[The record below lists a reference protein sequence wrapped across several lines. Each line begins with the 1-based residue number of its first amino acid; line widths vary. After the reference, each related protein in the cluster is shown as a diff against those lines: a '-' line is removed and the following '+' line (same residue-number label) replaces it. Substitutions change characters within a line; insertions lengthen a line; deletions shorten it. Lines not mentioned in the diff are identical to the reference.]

1 MDVTPLIPPDQK
13 VIQSY
18 TEGRFRISG
27 EIFETPVIVGAGFVQ
42 PWNIPAGLTAIAP
55 EDADQFQFL
64 SGKIDVLLIGT
75 GATATFLMP
84 AIRQAFKDKGLP
96 VEVMDTGAACRTFN
110 VLSAE
115 GRRVAAALVPVP

>member
-18 TEGRFRISG
+18 AEGRFRISG

-42 PWNIPAGLTAIAP
+42 VWDIPAGMTEITP
-55 EDADQFQFL
+55 ENADQFLFL
-64 SGKIDVLLIGT
+64 SEKIDVLLIGT
-75 GATATFLMP
+75 GAAATFLMP
-84 AIRQAFKDKGLP
+84 AIRQAFKEKGLP

-115 GRRVAAALVPVP
+115 GRRVAAALIPIS